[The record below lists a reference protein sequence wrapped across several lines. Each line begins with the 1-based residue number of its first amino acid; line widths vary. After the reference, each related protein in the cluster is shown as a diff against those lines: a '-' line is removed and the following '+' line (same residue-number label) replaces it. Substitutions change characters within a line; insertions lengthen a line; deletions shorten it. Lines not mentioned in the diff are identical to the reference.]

1 MHVLI
6 FLPCISILFKVKVSS
21 LTHITP
27 TWSLLQRVIDPSSN
41 FLCPLV
47 TFSSGSIFLLN
58 YNHRTHEKPNLWRAW
73 SQGSRRHFKQ
83 SALCLGINTSPSDNT
98 TPKTSCHTMFNY
110 VNHAICWKGSNG
122 NCNFSCQSAGEKKIH
137 QVQLGSHETEAWEKQ
152 KIPHGVDPN
161 TYV

>member
-98 TPKTSCHTMFNY
+98 SPKTSCHTMLNY

>member
-122 NCNFSCQSAGEKKIH
+122 NCNFSCQSAGEEKIH

-152 KIPHGVDPN
+152 KIPHGSDPN
-161 TYV
+161 THV

>member
-6 FLPCISILFKVKVSS
+6 FLPCISFLFKVKVSS
-21 LTHITP
+21 PTHITT
-27 TWSLLQRVIDPSSN
+27 TWSLLQRITDPSSN
-41 FLCPLV
+41 FLCPQWHSLQAQY
-47 TFSSGSIFLLN
+47 SFLTTN
-58 YNHRTHEKPNLWRAW
+58 PRNHEKPNLWRAW

-98 TPKTSCHTMFNY
+98 SPKTSCHTMFNY

-122 NCNFSCQSAGEKKIH
+122 NCNFSCQSAGEEKIH